1 MNIQNEIDNIKSI
14 LGSILKELSVLTGK
28 EKAPLL
34 EAHDRVIIEFKQK
47 MDAKEAEVENVLA
60 TKEALSSDLPQI
72 AVLLQDGD
80 IAGANRLLHA
90 IKGFI
95 PIFCQEPLCQEVSNV
110 EGMSKEPADVGL
122 SQAYTLLRPHLEH
135 LLVEVSTY
143 LARGNPDA

>member
-1 MNIQNEIDNIKSI
+1 MSPLPLPAGQSHLDLDLAQAQIGDVEAMRDM
-14 LGSILKELSVLTGK
+14 LGML
-28 EKAPLL
+28 
-34 EAHDRVIIEFKQK
+34 Q
-47 MDAKEAEVENVLA
+47 
-60 TKEALSSDLPQI
+60 EALSRDLPQI